1 MRSLS
6 ISPHVI
12 HGFRESMLGF
22 QEVHSIPVCWLIVI
36 TFPTEKRGLTV
47 IHEEICFILAMKCWF
62 AKAFRTA
69 CFELLIGKIIT
80 SDYVSICGYSTSYF
94 FCSWMCACQTAMICS
109 KGSWFNSDQCN
120 YIFYLIIFFY
130 IDILIICKLMIQ
142 LYIYIYTYMTF
153 LWSRG
158 FAHLIQE
165 CFILNTF
172 TSIPFAH
179 PKSSSFFSRPSRV
192 DRRFRWGRR
201 RKVQKLVWRKLAP
214 GWVAFLICVI

>member
-1 MRSLS
+1 MYIFINILYILYIYVYLYIYTSVYVCSWLPGYFFCSELKYILIVLTMEITLLCIIKSHSSNVRNFQFLLSLRPRILGTNDQPKCLMRSLS

-94 FCSWMCACQTAMICS
+94 FCS
-109 KGSWFNSDQCN
+109 
-120 YIFYLIIFFY
+120 
-130 IDILIICKLMIQ
+130 
-142 LYIYIYTYMTF
+142 
-153 LWSRG
+153 
-158 FAHLIQE
+158 
-165 CFILNTF
+165 
-172 TSIPFAH
+172 
-179 PKSSSFFSRPSRV
+179 
-192 DRRFRWGRR
+192 
-201 RKVQKLVWRKLAP
+201 
-214 GWVAFLICVI
+214 